1 MRPAGGGTAF
11 VRVSR
16 GSGGQQRKQ
25 QPVNDA
31 DFSARLALERGVS
44 VVPGGFCFSEGG
56 GDEQEEEEEE
66 DGGDFRGYV
75 RLALGE
81 EETIRVALP
90 ILEEFVVRGYYY
102 MC

>member
-1 MRPAGGGTAF
+1 M
-11 VRVSR
+11 
-16 GSGGQQRKQ
+16 
-25 QPVNDA
+25 
-31 DFSARLALERGVS
+31 
-44 VVPGGFCFSEGG
+44 VPGGFCFSEGG

-81 EETIRVALP
+81 ETLRVALP

>member
-1 MRPAGGGTAF
+1 M
-11 VRVSR
+11 
-16 GSGGQQRKQ
+16 
-25 QPVNDA
+25 
-31 DFSARLALERGVS
+31 
-44 VVPGGFCFSEGG
+44 VPGGFCFSEGG